1 MADKAALVF
10 GALEQLR
17 LQLEELTR
25 AANATREGAVHE
37 EARPENDK
45 DTRALEQSYLARGQA
60 QRVVETEAALQ
71 RLRFMEL
78 REFGE
83 ATPIALSALIRV
95 EVNQREQRLF
105 LVNAGGGIRLMDAG
119 GEIQLVSVEAPLGQ
133 ALVGKEVGEAFEL
146 RIGGALREYEI
157 LEVE

>member
-1 MADKAALVF
+1 MADKAALVS

-119 GEIQLVSVEAPLGQ
+119 EIQLVSVEAPLGQ